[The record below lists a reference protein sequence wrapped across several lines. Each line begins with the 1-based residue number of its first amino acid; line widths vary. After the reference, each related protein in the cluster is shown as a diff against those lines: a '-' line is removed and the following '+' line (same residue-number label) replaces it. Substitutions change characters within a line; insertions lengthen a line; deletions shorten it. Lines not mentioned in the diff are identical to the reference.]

1 MRFFRTIL
9 LLPAAVTACIAATLA
24 AAAQDRPMSNW
35 PARTVTIL
43 VPFGAGGATDGV
55 ARLIAQHLSEQLSQ
69 RFVIENRAGGAGNVA
84 TAAVAHAAPD
94 GYTLLLG
101 STGPMAVNKLIY
113 SSLSFDPVRDFSPI
127 ALIGIVPQAI
137 VVGKRLPVRTL
148 QELVAHAKAN
158 PGKLN
163 FGNSGVGAMAHI
175 TAVSLAKAAGLDVA
189 HVTYRSGAQAL
200 NDLLGGTIDVAF
212 PTYIPQVATMN
223 MLAVTATERMK
234 EMPNVPTVRETG
246 VADIVAGPWFGLVA
260 PAGTPP
266 EIVAKVNREV
276 NAFIKTPKARELFDT
291 IGLHVMG
298 GTPEAMRSFMA
309 EETARW
315 APVVEWAKIRIN

>member
-1 MRFFRTIL
+1 ML
-9 LLPAAVTACIAATLA
+9 VTAVAMVAGTSAAFAEDWPT
-24 AAAQDRPMSNW
+24 RP
-35 PARTVTIL
+35 VTIV

-55 ARLIAQHLSEQLSQ
+55 ARLIAKHLSEKLGQQ
-69 RFVIENRAGGAGNVA
+69 FVIENRPGGAGNVA
-84 TAAVAHAAPD
+84 SAAVARANPD

-113 SSLSFDPVRDFSPI
+113 SSLGFDPGRDFSPI
-127 ALIGIVPQAI
+127 VLVGLIPQAI
-137 VVGKRLPVRTL
+137 VVGKRLPVKSL
-148 QELVAHAKAN
+148 KELVAHAKAN

-175 TAVSLAKAAGLDVA
+175 TAVSLARAAGLDVA

-200 NDLLGGTIDVAF
+200 TDLLGGQIDVAF

-223 MLAVTATERMK
+223 TLAITATERMPQI
-234 EMPNVPTVRETG
+234 PNVPTVRETG

-260 PAGTPP
+260 PAGTSSDV
-266 EIVAKVNREV
+266 IQRVNREV
-276 NAFIKTPKARELFDT
+276 NAFIKTPAARDLFGK
-291 IGLHVMG
+291 IGLQAMG
-298 GTPEAMRSFMA
+298 GTPDGMRSFMV

-315 APVVEWAKIRIN
+315 APVVEAAKIKLK

>member
-1 MRFFRTIL
+1 MRSICGAL
-9 LLPAAVTACIAATLA
+9 GMLAAVVCGASKGHA
-24 AAAQDRPMSNW
+24 DDW
-35 PARTVTIL
+35 PSRAVTIQ

-55 ARLIAQHLSEQLSQ
+55 ARLIARHLSDTLGQQ
-69 RFVIENRAGGAGNVA
+69 FVIENRAGGAGNVA
-84 TAAVAHAAPD
+84 TAAVANARPD

-113 SSLSFDPVRDFSPI
+113 KSLPFDPARDFSPI

-137 VVGKRLPVRTL
+137 VVGNRLPVKSLR
-148 QELVAHAKAN
+148 ELVAHAKAN

-175 TAVSLAKAAGLDVA
+175 TAVSLAQAAGLDVA

-223 MLAVTATERMK
+223 TLAITATERMK

-266 EIVAKVNREV
+266 EVIAKVNREV
-276 NAFIKTPKARELFDT
+276 NAFIKTPKARELFDK
-291 IGLHVMG
+291 IGMQAMG
-298 GTPEAMRSFMA
+298 GTPEAMKSFMA
-309 EETARW
+309 EETTRW
-315 APVVEWAKIRIN
+315 APVVAAAKIRL

>member
-1 MRFFRTIL
+1 MRSIRLTFFM
-9 LLPAAVTACIAATLA
+9 LA
-24 AAAQDRPMSNW
+24 AAAMVAGARAASAEDWPTRPV
-35 PARTVTIL
+35 TVV

-55 ARLIAQHLSEQLSQ
+55 ARLIAKHLSEGLGQQ
-69 RFVIENRAGGAGNVA
+69 FVIENRPGAAGNVA
-84 TAAVAHAAPD
+84 SAAVARAKPD

-113 SSLSFDPVRDFSPI
+113 SSLSFDPGRDFSPI
-127 ALIGIVPQAI
+127 VLVGLIPQAI
-137 VVGKRLPVRTL
+137 VVGKRLPVKSL
-148 QELVAHAKAN
+148 NDLVAYAKAN

-175 TAVSLAKAAGLDVA
+175 TAVSLARAAGLDVA

-200 NDLLGGTIDVAF
+200 TDLLGGQIDVAF

-223 MLAVTATERMK
+223 TLAITATERMPQ
-234 EMPNVPTVRETG
+234 MPNVPTVRETG
-246 VADIVAGPWFGLVA
+246 IADIVAGPWFGLVA

-266 EIVAKVNREV
+266 DVIERVNREV
-276 NAFIKTPKARELFDT
+276 NAFTKTPAAQELFGK
-291 IGLHVMG
+291 IGLQAMG
-298 GTPEAMRSFMA
+298 GTPEGMRSFMA

-315 APVVEWAKIRIN
+315 APVIEAAKIKLK

>member
-1 MRFFRTIL
+1 MTCL
-9 LLPAAVTACIAATLA
+9 MLVTAVATVAGTRAAFAEDWPT
-24 AAAQDRPMSNW
+24 RP
-35 PARTVTIL
+35 VTIV

-55 ARLIAQHLSEQLSQ
+55 ARLIAKHLSEKLGQQ
-69 RFVIENRAGGAGNVA
+69 FVIENRPGAAGNVA
-84 TAAVAHAAPD
+84 SAAVARANPD

-113 SSLSFDPVRDFSPI
+113 SSPGFDPGRDFSPI
-127 ALIGIVPQAI
+127 VLVGLIPQAI
-137 VVGKRLPVRTL
+137 VVGKRLPVKSL
-148 QELVAHAKAN
+148 KELVAHAKAN

-175 TAVSLAKAAGLDVA
+175 TAVSLARAAGLDVA

-200 NDLLGGTIDVAF
+200 TDLLGGQIDVAF
-212 PTYIPQVATMN
+212 PTYIPQVASMN
-223 MLAVTATERMK
+223 TLAITATERMPQ
-234 EMPNVPTVRETG
+234 MPNVPTVRETG

-266 EIVAKVNREV
+266 EVIQRVNREV
-276 NAFIKTPKARELFDT
+276 NAFIKTPAARDLFGK
-291 IGLHVMG
+291 IGLQAMG
-298 GTPEAMRSFMA
+298 GTPDGMRSFMV

-315 APVVEWAKIRIN
+315 APVIEAAKIKLK

>member
-1 MRFFRTIL
+1 ML
-9 LLPAAVTACIAATLA
+9 VTAVAMVAGTSAAFAEDWPT
-24 AAAQDRPMSNW
+24 RP
-35 PARTVTIL
+35 VTIV

-55 ARLIAQHLSEQLSQ
+55 ARLIAKHLSEKLGQQ
-69 RFVIENRAGGAGNVA
+69 FVIENRPGGAGNVA
-84 TAAVAHAAPD
+84 SAAVARANPD

-113 SSLSFDPVRDFSPI
+113 SSLGFDPGRDFSPI
-127 ALIGIVPQAI
+127 VLVGLIPQAI
-137 VVGKRLPVRTL
+137 VVGKRLPVKSL
-148 QELVAHAKAN
+148 KELVAHAKAN

-175 TAVSLAKAAGLDVA
+175 TAVSLARAAGLDVA

-200 NDLLGGTIDVAF
+200 TDLLGGQIDVAF

-223 MLAVTATERMK
+223 TLAITATERMPQI
-234 EMPNVPTVRETG
+234 PNVPTVRETG

-260 PAGTPP
+260 PAGTSSDV
-266 EIVAKVNREV
+266 IQRVNREV
-276 NAFIKTPKARELFDT
+276 NAFIKTPAARDLFGK
-291 IGLHVMG
+291 IGLQAMG
-298 GTPEAMRSFMA
+298 GTPDGMRSFMV

-315 APVVEWAKIRIN
+315 APVIEAAKIKLK